1 MEARPRDYSAVE
13 LYRRALLQAR
23 PYWLHLAGVLLLG
36 LLAMPIALVLPLPL
50 KVAVDSVVGSHP
62 LPGALDYFWPVATT
76 SKDVVITV
84 AVSLLLLV
92 TVANLAQRFG
102 QWLLIEYTAA
112 RIVLG
117 FRSALFQHVQRL
129 SLSYHDAAGIS
140 DATYRVQY
148 DAPAIQGL
156 TLWGPIPLISA
167 VVTMIGMIV
176 VIGQISASLALV
188 ALAVSPVLVLLTA
201 LHSPVL
207 RARWERIK
215 TVETSTLSVVQEV
228 FGAIRVVKAF
238 RQEDNEVARF
248 FSKSMHSIHERV
260 RVVLTE
266 SSLGF
271 STGLAVGIGTAVV
284 LVIGIHEVQSSQ
296 LTLGNLLLVMAYL
309 NQLYAPLH
317 TIGRQVA
324 EQQGSLVSARRSFAL
339 LDRAPAILDRQGSR
353 PIGRAIGA
361 IEFRDV
367 IFRYGEGPNVIDGVS
382 LTVPAGACVGIAG
395 PTGSGKTT
403 LLNLL
408 IRFYDPTEGRILLD
422 GVDLRDY
429 RLADLRDQFAIVL
442 QEPILFSTT
451 VADNIA
457 YGRPGAS
464 REQIVAAAKA
474 AEAHDFIV
482 SLPHRYDTSVGDRG
496 VLLSGGE
503 RQRITL
509 ARAFLRDSPILI
521 LDEPTSSVDV
531 DTEDAIMRAMR
542 RLMVNRTTF
551 MIAHRLRTLDG
562 CSMRLRLH
570 GGRLEGSD
578 LSGHCVGAGEQEV
591 VSEMTGGACPA

>member
-1 MEARPRDYSAVE
+1 MGTNRTSYSALT

-23 PYWLHLAGVLLLG
+23 PYWPHLMGVLLLG
-36 LLAMPIALVLPLPL
+36 LAAMPIALLLPLPL
-50 KVAVDSVVGSHP
+50 KVAVDSVVGAFP
-62 LPGALDYFWPVATT
+62 LPGALERMFPVATT
-76 SKDVVITV
+76 SKSTILIVV
-84 AVSLLLLV
+84 VSLLLLINL
-92 TVANLAQRFG
+92 ANLTQRFG
-102 QWLLIEYTAA
+102 QWLLVEHTGA
-112 RIVLG
+112 RLVLA
-117 FRSALFQHVQRL
+117 FRGALFQHVQRL
-129 SLSYHDAAGIS
+129 SLSHHDAAGIS

-156 TLWGPIPLISA
+156 TLWGLIPLVSS
-167 VVTMIGMIV
+167 VFTMAGMIA
-176 VIGQISASLALV
+176 VIAQFSVNLTLV
-188 ALAVSPVLVLLTA
+188 ALAVSPVLVILTA

-207 RARWERIK
+207 RSRWERIK
-215 TVETSTLSVVQEV
+215 TTETSTLSIVQEV

-238 RQEDNEVARF
+238 KQEDHEVARF
-248 FSKSMHSIHERV
+248 LLKSTQGIQERV
-260 RVVLTE
+260 RVILAE

-271 STGLAVGIGTAVV
+271 STGMAVSIATAAV
-284 LVIGIHEVQSSQ
+284 LVIGIREVQASQ

-309 NQLYAPLH
+309 NQLYAPLQ

-324 EQQGSLVSARRSFAL
+324 EQQGALVSARRSFAL
-339 LDRAPAILDRQGSR
+339 LDTAPAILDRQGSR
-353 PIGRAIGA
+353 RVGRATGA

-367 IFRYGEGPNVIDGVS
+367 SFAYASGQNVIDGVS

-408 IRFYDPTEGRILLD
+408 IRFYDPTRGRILLD
-422 GVDLRDY
+422 GVDLHDY
-429 RLADLRDQFAIVL
+429 QLSDLRDQFAIVL

-464 REQIVAAAKA
+464 QDDIVAAAKA
-474 AEAHDFIV
+474 AEAHDFILE
-482 SLPHRYDTSVGDRG
+482 LPQGYETNVGDRG
-496 VLLSGGE
+496 VRLSGGE
-503 RQRITL
+503 RQRITV

-562 CSMRLRLH
+562 CTMRLRLRD
-570 GGRLEGSD
+570 GRLEHAVA
-578 LSGHCVGAGEQEV
+578 SGRAARIVDESV
-591 VSEMTGGACPA
+591 VAERANAICPA